1 MAQSWPLPTTY
12 MNALNTKDEQTAID
26 PRYFWRPIA
35 NMKSLR
41 TQHPSPPNP
50 VSLGPGSQSITRPSE
65 EKSRLRKL
73 PTELLNMVTDNLDI
87 VSLFCLRNTNNY
99 FRASIT
105 KTELSPCAKVQ
116 LIHHLNK
123 DKLSFLKMY
132 IPGAE
137 EGRCSGYAGPKYG
150 KYYYDNYCNNCRCN
164 GHMEYCLECGV
175 RTCLRKNL
183 SLWKNWTNKGDN
195 KKSQQYTKI
204 PSPTQDN
211 NRTDDGN
218 NDKTQHDTKP
228 PSPPQEKCKYEDEPV
243 LRLRGGAGHATIIPQ
258 QMYSKIVNVKE
269 RLYLKHRVE
278 RRTRDSSR
286 RNNKMEGIVYG
297 VPVVVDESMDTDE
310 EMSDGMDDEVEE
322 EFDEDAMDESDG

>member
-1 MAQSWPLPTTY
+1 
-12 MNALNTKDEQTAID
+12 MNALNTKDEQTAMD
-26 PRYFWRPIA
+26 PRYLWRPIA

-41 TQHPSPPNP
+41 TQYPSQPNP
-50 VSLGPGSQSITRPSE
+50 VSLGAGSQSIIRSNE
-65 EKSRLRKL
+65 EKSRLEKL
-73 PTELLNMVTDNLDI
+73 PAELLNMVTDNLDI
-87 VSLFCLRNTNNY
+87 VSLFCLRNTNNC
-99 FRASIT
+99 FRASI
-105 KTELSPCAKVQ
+105 KKSELSPCAKVQ

-137 EGRCSGYAGPKYG
+137 KGRCPGYAGPKYS
-150 KYYYDNYCNNCRCN
+150 KYYYDNYYYDNYYCNNCRCN

-183 SLWKNWTNKGDN
+183 SLWKNWTDQGDN
-195 KKSQQYTKI
+195 KKTQQHTKI

-211 NRTDDGN
+211 NRTDGGN
-218 NDKTQHDTKP
+218 NNKTQHDTKP
-228 PSPPQEKCKYEDEPV
+228 PPLPQEKCKCEDEPV

-258 QMYSKIVNVKE
+258 QMYSKIVNARE
-269 RLYLKHRVE
+269 RLYCKHRVE

-286 RNNKMEGIVYG
+286 KSDKMEEIVYG
-297 VPVVVDESMDTDE
+297 VPVVVDESMDTNE
-310 EMSDGMDDEVEE
+310 EMSDGMDEEVEE